1 MARASFAL
9 ESAARRMASGGASQ
23 TKGHRWFAA
32 TYDLLY
38 QRSDRKSLKD
48 VRTRIVGGA
57 KGRVLEIGVGT
68 GASLPFYAG
77 AQRIVATEPDPYMLP
92 RAQARAA
99 QLGLNVE
106 FHTYPAE
113 ALAFPD
119 ACFDTVVSTLVLGT
133 VKDQARSLQEVRRV
147 LKPGGEFRF
156 IEFVRGEGFFGFIHD
171 LFTPAWRWL
180 GAGCRL
186 NRRTLE
192 ALQREGFGVEELQ
205 RKRFLMLPLIAGVAR
220 PTGSARAGGLE

>member
-9 ESAARRMASGGASQ
+9 GSAARRMASGGASQ
-23 TKGHRWFAA
+23 AKGHRWFAA

-38 QRSDRKSLKD
+38 QRFDRKSLKD

-68 GASLPFYAG
+68 GASFPFYVG

-92 RAQARAA
+92 RAQARAT
-99 QLGLNVE
+99 QLGLNIE
-106 FHTYPAE
+106 FQSHPAE
-113 ALAFPD
+113 ALAFSD
-119 ACFDTVVSTLVLGT
+119 ASFDTVVSTLVLCT
-133 VKDQARSLQEVRRV
+133 VKDRARSLQEVRRV

-156 IEFVRGEGFFGFIHD
+156 IEHVRGEGFLGFIHD

-180 GAGCRL
+180 GAGCHL

-192 ALQREGFGVEELQ
+192 ALQREGFEVGELQ
-205 RKRFLMLPLIAGVAR
+205 RKRFLMVSFIAGVAR
-220 PTGSARAGGLE
+220 PNG